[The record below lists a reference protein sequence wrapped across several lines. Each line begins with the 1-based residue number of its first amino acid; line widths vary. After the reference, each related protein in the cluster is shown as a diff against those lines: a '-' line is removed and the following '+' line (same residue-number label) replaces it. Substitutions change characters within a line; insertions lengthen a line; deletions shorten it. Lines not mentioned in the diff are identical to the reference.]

1 MVDNNFGETKELAYD
16 LRQRFALQIGDIRQ
30 KIIESREDKDYPRW
44 FNQLDALFIE
54 ISHKLDQ
61 EEKKYYSSLLTAAS
75 AVIKDSGSAYTNKKL
90 DGNKL
95 YGTS

>member
-61 EEKKYYSSLLTAAS
+61 EEKKYYSFF
-75 AVIKDSGSAYTNKKL
+75 IDCCKCCD
-90 DGNKL
+90 
-95 YGTS
+95 